1 MSAPFRRRTALIFL
15 LAVASA
21 QAAVAPSARAACNL
35 IPGTAKTYDSI
46 LGAANRPFAAPGEL
60 LELRLRPCDVASP
73 GFPAS
78 SADQVVTVVFK
89 TSTGTARVVVLAND
103 CLGVDTATCAA
114 TSGVS
119 SAVCHTTPGLAT
131 FNDVDLGDLRLRFPF
146 PATDAELAPNGDGRT
161 LSGPT
166 AIAVTPKVDP
176 LPCQLATGTCGAQSG
191 LIACVDELYAND
203 GACGTI
209 ARDAVFGH
217 FTALPLPNDFAS
229 DCFRDAPPCTATATE
244 VRAAV
249 DQDGNLLLPM
259 AWQGVLTRDQGLPVP
274 RLIRTRLESPLPLVI
289 PDQVFL
295 DSYSPEGGELPPILE
310 PQLDPTVAD
319 PDVVTVFG
327 SVDAPYTTIRIARRH
342 GTCGGGER
350 DGLRCARDRD
360 CKGGSCA
367 TSCVDAPSTLCTVD
381 AECPSGPCGEL
392 FDMSPLVAGGGP
404 LVVMRSLPLF
414 CQLAP
419 HQDCT
424 GNPAICTG
432 PGNAC
437 VGYAMEAQ
445 SPVPLDGLVASE
457 TTRTFAFRESIDL
470 VDRNGDGDTNDTV
483 VTLRDRAT
491 GVAQPLDATS
501 GCGLAAGAEGRS
513 VQRVSRPPFRFPA
526 LAVEGDVIAFLEG
539 EDGQLQCDVNGDGD
553 IVDGL
558 VRVFRRGA
566 GETVL
571 ARPRAVDGAS
581 RIDGEPVAVSGG
593 RVFVRTSESA
603 NAPREIVRASLGDG
617 YVESEFGANEG
628 VLSANGRYF
637 VFASGSTNL
646 LGPGGDTNG
655 FYDVFRHDLL
665 TGETIRVNVPTGGV
679 GEANEQEVNVQ
690 AVVSGDGRFVA
701 FAHPASNLLGP
712 GVDTNGGRD
721 VFVHDTVTLVTER
734 VNVAFGG
741 GQSAPVLDPDVAIS
755 DDGRYVAFSSAAS
768 DLLPPGEDTNG
779 VSDVF
784 VRDRVL
790 GVTERVSVATGGAQ
804 GNGTSGQEPGLKLNI
819 SGDGNVVLFE
829 SGSSNFWPG
838 TFGTVTYWH
847 DRTTGVT
854 EPIAFL
860 DPGFGGGFVFGDL
873 LQAGISHDGRYI
885 AFGYGSPILPPGA
898 DGNGVDDVYVRDRL
912 TGAVERVSLA
922 SDGSEGNGGPVYVPS
937 NDSLSA
943 DGRYVLFMSSMENLA
958 PAATGGYNVYLHD
971 RTTGTTQLVNTAA
984 DGTLPDLTSARFP
997 SLSADGRTLAFATP
1011 ATNLLG
1017 PGLDTNG
1024 ADDTYVVRPDPADP
1038 LGVDA
1043 LLFAD
1048 GALDDVVL
1056 ESIDATT
1063 GAITTLCPAGDV
1075 SVAAGNAAYLRP
1087 EANIGTASCPA
1098 GSLNGDGDAS
1108 DEVVQL
1114 SLAGGASQ
1122 NLALAAT
1129 AVRLSPAIVAAIASE
1144 SAQGGSDLN
1153 GDGDATDGVL
1163 HVRGIGEAAWTNVAR
1178 AAEAPVVS
1186 GSRVAFV
1193 VPEAAQKGTDLNGD
1207 RDALDRVVHV
1217 YGHGEFTARSLKVA
1231 GADLVLGDAAGT
1243 SCGTRQLLAFRT
1255 GEAAQGDGPLNGD
1268 GDAADDVLQVYEF
1281 ESKSLLSV
1289 GQAVIPCRL
1298 EICDPSR
1305 PWRVEGGT
1313 VRFLTLE
1320 SDQGQDLDGNG
1331 VVGDLVL
1338 QSFDVCTKIATVVG
1352 NVDPATP
1359 SDPLDVPQE
1368 STVFTAPG
1376 GRCTVVPGVA
1386 CVPSADTCPAG
1397 SFCSPET
1404 LLCTLVH
1411 PGACA
1416 TGADCPTGSTCD
1428 EQPVVVAK
1436 GVADADDDGVA
1447 DDSDNCPADPN
1458 PLQEDVDGD
1467 GAGDAC
1473 DRSSHGCPHVPLT
1486 GCKVPVTDGKST
1498 LDVKDS
1504 AKDKG
1509 DLLSWKWLAGE
1520 ATTIGDL
1527 GDPLGGGNVRICLY
1541 DGPSATFAGGVIAP
1555 AGGTCAGKP
1564 CWKSLGARGFKYTDK
1579 LLTPTGVDGITLTTG
1594 ADGKAKIVARAKG
1607 LPLDPPS
1614 LPFTGP
1620 VLVQLSIDGGACF
1633 AAEYATGTATKN
1645 QPGLFKGK
1653 GGAPAP

>member
-1 MSAPFRRRTALIFL
+1 MP
-15 LAVASA
+15 VASGR
-21 QAAVAPSARAACNL
+21 VRFLPLLCLVVPLLTTARRADAACNL
-35 IPGTAKTYDSI
+35 IPGTAKSYDSI
-46 LGAANRPFAAPGEL
+46 VGAANRPFAAPGEL
-60 LELRLRPCDVASP
+60 LELRMRPCDVASP
-73 GFPAS
+73 GFLPTGD
-78 SADQVVTVVFK
+78 DQVVTVVFK
-89 TSTGTARVVVLAND
+89 APGGTSRVVVLATD

-114 TSGVS
+114 TAGVA

-131 FNDVDLGDLRLRFPF
+131 FTDVSAGDLRLRFPF
-146 PATDAELAPNGDGRT
+146 PSTDAEFAPGGDGRT
-161 LSGPT
+161 LSGPA
-166 AIAVTPKVDP
+166 AIAVTPKAAA
-176 LPCQLATGTCGAQSG
+176 LPCQLATQTCSAQSG
-191 LIACVDELYAND
+191 LLACVDELYAND
-203 GACGTI
+203 GACGTT
-209 ARDAVFGH
+209 ARNPVFGH

-229 DCFRDAPPCTATATE
+229 DCFRDAPPCTASATE

-259 AWQGVLTRDQGLPVP
+259 QWQGVLTRDQGLPVP

-289 PDQVFL
+289 PEQTFL

-310 PQLDPTVAD
+310 PQLDPTVVD

-327 SVDAPYTTIRIARRH
+327 SVDAPYTTIRIARHH
-342 GTCGGGER
+342 GTCSGGER
-350 DGLRCARDRD
+350 DGLRCARDLD

-367 TSCVDAPSTLCTVD
+367 TSCVDAPSTLCTLD

-392 FDMSPLVAGGGP
+392 FDMTPLVASGGP
-404 LVVMRSLPLF
+404 LVVTRSLPLF

-432 PGNAC
+432 IGNAC
-437 VGYAMEAQ
+437 VAYAMEAQ

-483 VTLRDRAT
+483 VTLRDRST
-491 GVAQPLDATS
+491 GVGQPLGATA
-501 GCGLAAGAEGRS
+501 GCALAPGAEGRS

-539 EDGQLQCDVNGDGD
+539 EDGQQQCDVNGDGD

-603 NAPREIVRASLGDG
+603 NAPRQVVRASLGDG
-617 YVESEFGANEG
+617 GVESEFGANEG

-646 LGPGGDTNG
+646 LGPGADTNG

-665 TGETIRVNVPTGGV
+665 TGDTIRVNVPTGGV
-679 GEANEQEVNVQ
+679 GEANEQDFSVQ
-690 AVVSGDGRFVA
+690 AVVSGDGRFIA
-701 FAHPASNLLGP
+701 FSHPASNLLGP

-784 VRDRVL
+784 VRDRTL
-790 GVTERVSVATGGAQ
+790 GITERVSVATGGAQ

-838 TFGTVTYWH
+838 TFSTVTYWH

-860 DPGFGGGFVFGDL
+860 DAGFGGGFVAGDL
-873 LQAGISHDGRYI
+873 LQAGISFDGRYI
-885 AFGYGSPILPPGA
+885 AFGYGSPILPPGV
-898 DGNGVDDVYVRDRL
+898 DTNGVDDIYVRDRL

-922 SDGSEGNGGPVYVPS
+922 SDGGEGSGGPVYVPS

-943 DGRYVLFMSSMENLA
+943 DGRYVLFMSSMDNLVT
-958 PAATGGYNVYLHD
+958 AAFGGYNVYLHD

-984 DGTLPDLTSARFP
+984 DGTLPDATSARFP

-1017 PGLDTNG
+1017 PGLDGNG
-1024 ADDTYVVRPDPADP
+1024 TDDTYVVRPDPSDP

-1048 GALDDVVL
+1048 GVLDDVVL
-1056 ESIDATT
+1056 ESIDAAT
-1063 GAITTLCPAGDV
+1063 GTISTLCPADAV

-1087 EANIGTASCPA
+1087 ESATGTGPCPG
-1098 GSLNGDGDAS
+1098 GSLNGDGDTN
-1108 DEVVQL
+1108 DLVVQL
-1114 SLAGGASQ
+1114 ALAGGASQ

-1129 AVRLSPAIVAAIASE
+1129 AVKLTPSIVVAIASE
-1144 SAQGGSDLN
+1144 AEQGGTDLN
-1153 GDGDATDGVL
+1153 GDGDATDDVL
-1163 HVRGIGEAAWTNVAR
+1163 EVRGIGEAAWTNVAR
-1178 AAEAPVVS
+1178 AADAMAAS
-1186 GSRVAFV
+1186 GSRVAFL
-1193 VPEAAQKGTDLNGD
+1193 VPEAAQKNSDLNGD

-1217 YGHGEFTARSLKVA
+1217 YGHGEFAAKSLKVA
-1231 GADLVLGDAAGT
+1231 GDDLVLGGEAGT

-1255 GEAAQGDGPLNGD
+1255 SEAAQGDGPLNGD
-1268 GDAADDVLQVYEF
+1268 GDTADDVLQVYEF
-1281 ESKSLLSV
+1281 ESKSLIDV

-1305 PWRVEGGT
+1305 PWRVDGGT
-1313 VRFLTLE
+1313 VKYLTLE
-1320 SDQGQDLDGNG
+1320 TDQGQDLDGNG

-1338 QSFDVCTKIATVVG
+1338 QSFDVCTRISSVVG
-1352 NVDPATP
+1352 SVDPATP
-1359 SDPLDVPQE
+1359 SDPLAAPQQ
-1368 STVFTAPG
+1368 STVFTTPG
-1376 GRCTVVPGVA
+1376 GRCSLVPGVS
-1386 CVPSADTCPAG
+1386 CSPTADTCPDG
-1397 SFCSPET
+1397 SFCSPST
-1404 LLCTLVH
+1404 LLCTLSH

-1416 TGADCPTGSTCD
+1416 TNADCPTGSTCD

-1436 GVADADDDGVA
+1436 GVADADDDGIP

-1458 PLQEDVDGD
+1458 PLQEDVDHD

-1486 GCKVPVTDGKST
+1486 GCKAPVVDGKST

-1509 DLLSWKWLAGE
+1509 DLLSWKWLAGD
-1520 ATTIGDL
+1520 ATTVADL
-1527 GDPLGGGNVRICLY
+1527 GDPANGSDVRICLY
-1541 DGPSATFAGGVIAP
+1541 DGPSKAFAGGVIAP

-1564 CWKSLGARGFKYTDK
+1564 CWKSLGAKGFKYGDK
-1579 LLTPTGVDGITLTTG
+1579 LLTPTGVDGITLLTG
-1594 ADGKAKIVARAKG
+1594 EAGKAKIVARAKG
-1607 LPLDPPS
+1607 LPLDSPA

-1633 AAEYATGTATKN
+1633 AAEYRPGSFTKN
-1645 QPGLFKGK
+1645 VPGSFKGT
-1653 GGAPAP
+1653 GGAPLP